1 MNLRKKLIIQYVRQ
15 FSGFVMVLLICFLV
29 TLAVLG
35 MKLLHEDIE
44 VDLSR
49 LTASDIAF
57 QLINDGESIRVE
69 KRVEKSVENHEGW
82 LQILDEQGNVI
93 YAYRSPADIPSR
105 YTPGEWMAMVQ
116 SKQYHVKHW
125 VVDQLDR
132 KVIVLYGTPAPEEE
146 LMSLLQAAESSGSAE
161 ATKALQETFL
171 QKKPG
176 MRFTTAKGAFYRSGT
191 IRLLLPSLN

>member
-1 MNLRKKLIIQYVRQ
+1 MNLRRKLIIQYVRQ

-57 QLINDGESIRVE
+57 QLIYDGESIWVE
-69 KRVEKSVENHEGW
+69 KRVEKSVENHRGW

-161 ATKALQETFL
+161 ATKELQETFL
-171 QKKPG
+171 QKKAWYAIYDREG
-176 MRFTTAKGAFYRSGT
+176 RLLQKWNV
-191 IRLLLPSLN
+191 RLLLPSLS